1 MNVSKTPNSSIG
13 AHTFCA
19 LVRQG
24 AALWPDSD
32 VLVFDNW
39 RLSYAELEAASA
51 VLARKLLADGVGKGS
66 HVGLLFP
73 NSPAYLISLMALG
86 RIGAVTVPLS
96 TFSTVAELQALI
108 THADLSALIAAEGYL
123 AHNYV
128 AKLEE
133 AFVELGTDDIA
144 LGQAPYLRRV
154 WVWSDSPPSW
164 ARRASGS
171 DPDDGVSDAMLV
183 EAEKQVCPAD
193 TAAIIYTSGSTG
205 EPKGV
210 IHTQGNLLRQ
220 SIKQSDDGDY
230 RSGDRIFTSM
240 PFFWVGGLTYKLLP
254 AMQVG
259 ACILGTANGAANAM
273 LDFIEREKVTLFLG
287 WPYSAKALAEAAD
300 FEQRDLSNLR
310 GGNLYAAL
318 APALRPPDPTLVIS
332 GLGMTETAGPHTCG
346 QRRWVEPELRGSVG
360 WVAPGME
367 YRIVNPETQ
376 VEVSDGELGELW
388 VRGDTLMT
396 GLYKRNPAEVFT
408 AEGWYRT
415 RDLVIRR
422 KGHLFFE
429 GRLDDMVKIRG
440 VNIAPREIETALLQM
455 DGVVYAAVS
464 GCGNDTSATE
474 KALAAVIYTSRD
486 NCQAADVQVF
496 LRERLSAYKVPSIYK
511 ILPAHTIPLRSSGK
525 IDRLAL
531 LQELEQAPQHQ
542 ESKTA

>member
-1 MNVSKTPNSSIG
+1 MKQVPDRNIAAQSFST
-13 AHTFCA
+13 
-19 LVRQG
+19 LVREG
-24 AALWPDSD
+24 AARWPNSD
-32 VLVFDNW
+32 VLVFDGW

-51 VLARKLLADGVGKGS
+51 TLARKLLADGVGKGS

-86 RIGAVTVPLS
+86 RIGAVVVPLS
-96 TFSTVAELQALI
+96 TFSTAAELQALI
-108 THADLSALIAAEGYL
+108 THADLSVLIAADTYL
-123 AHNYV
+123 GHNYV

-133 AFVELGTDDIA
+133 AFPGMSDRDIA
-144 LGQAPYLRRV
+144 LAQAPYLRRL
-154 WVWSDSPPSW
+154 WIWGDSPPSW
-164 ARRASGS
+164 ARSACSF
-171 DPDDGVSDAMLV
+171 DPDVSVSEALLL
-183 EAEKQVCPAD
+183 EAEEHVCPAD

-230 RSGDRIFTSM
+230 RFGDRIFTSM

-259 ACILGTANGAANAM
+259 ACVLGTANGAADAM

-287 WPYSAKALAEAAD
+287 WPYSAKALVASAD
-300 FEQRDLSNLR
+300 FEQRDLTALR

-318 APALRPPDPTLVIS
+318 PPALRPPDPTLVIA

-367 YRIVNPETQ
+367 YRIANPETLI
-376 VEVSDGELGELW
+376 EVSDGELGELW

-408 AEGWYRT
+408 ADGWYRT

-486 NCQAADVQVF
+486 NCSVTEVQAF
-496 LRERLSAYKVPSIYK
+496 LRERLSAYKVPSVYK
-511 ILPAHTIPLRSSGK
+511 ILPAHTMPLRSSGK

-531 LQELEQAPQHQ
+531 LQELEQALDPQ